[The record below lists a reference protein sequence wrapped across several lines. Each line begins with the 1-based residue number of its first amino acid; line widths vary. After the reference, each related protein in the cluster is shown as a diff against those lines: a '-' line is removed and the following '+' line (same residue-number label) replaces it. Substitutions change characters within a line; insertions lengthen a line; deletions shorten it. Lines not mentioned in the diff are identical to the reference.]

1 MFYIESHK
9 DPKEIKQE
17 LEGSV
22 VRCDVDIISKD
33 NIYVLHKGSLHE
45 INIVNANY
53 SLDKF
58 GISWTLDIIYYDD
71 LVADVIVTDVDLI
84 KDFCEQVEGSKTVK
98 SLRDEYV
105 ITDEEL
111 DEIIDDINLWGAIDF
126 YESVIDDL
134 TSKENLTEE
143 ENSYLIDYEKKIN
156 NLLKKTKKK

>member
-126 YESVIDDL
+126 YENGIDDL
-134 TSKENLTEE
+134 NKLGELSETQQKELNEY
-143 ENSYLIDYEKKIN
+143 NEKLQE
-156 NLLKKTKKK
+156 LLKKVKG